1 MFCLFAFVL
10 CTLVP
15 SHAKNMHILYNKNS
29 LTTYKALTM
38 AASESEWVRRHISQQ
53 WLDLCLHTYTY
64 KAKIYMCWLLCAH
77 ITLLSCQSHTTDL
90 NDQSQMPGKVS
101 RSDLRAAAE
110 CFRCACALFLFVK
123 RLLLWALRVGSEY
136 FLKYATISEPKW
148 IHWSQMSA
156 LKSIQVQS
164 LTVS

>member
-101 RSDLRAAAE
+101 TSDLRAAAE

-123 RLLLWALRVGSEY
+123 RLLLWALRVGSEN